1 MKAHPSS
8 NTRCRSWRWRLAP
21 LPASASTVRI
31 YITNAAGDS
40 IHVIDPV
47 TNKVVQEI
55 KNLRRRPWHRL
66 LAGRLAGLCHQRG
79 DRARS
84 TCSTARPAS

>member
-1 MKAHPSS
+1 M
-8 NTRCRSWRWRLAP
+8 TRLATLKYLLPMLALGLAP

-55 KNLRRRPWHRL
+55 RE
-66 LAGRLAGLCHQRG
+66 
-79 DRARS
+79 
-84 TCSTARPAS
+84 